1 MKNTLKLSNY
11 LFEWFY
17 HKYER
22 FILGFSLG
30 IAIILLFVV
39 SSLNSGDLYEHYGI
53 EFRTYDLVVDYSGVG
68 IVFFLG
74 LIILFASIFI
84 QTNSFY
90 TNGKGMYSIF
100 TLPMKRG
107 EVFFSF
113 FLSATAAIFLYF
125 AVWLILMVIFY
136 FPITGM
142 YEKAAAKAVLYI
154 SEEVTLKNLDVSI
167 NNGLFLA
174 FNRSIFL
181 SSGFPVSW
189 IQALALGG
197 GMFLSITAIV
207 FAGLYNEYASAR
219 VGLFLVVLGGF
230 YAAFYHAWV
239 FINSQFFYSMKTLM
253 PETMFLCGIA
263 ILLGVVLLLGA
274 LKKLKCRKDI

>member
-11 LFEWFY
+11 LFEWFF

-22 FILGFSLG
+22 YILGFSLG
-30 IAIILLFVV
+30 VGVILLFVV
-39 SSLNSGDLYEHYGI
+39 SSLNGGDLYEHFGI
-53 EFRTYDLVVDYSGVG
+53 EFRTYDLVVDYCGVG
-68 IVFFLG
+68 VVFFLG
-74 LIILFASIFI
+74 LIILCASIFI

-113 FLSATAAIFLYF
+113 FLSATAAVLLYF
-125 AVWLILMVIFY
+125 AVWLIVMVLFY

-167 NNGLFLA
+167 TNGLFLA
-174 FNRSIFL
+174 FHRSIFL
-181 SSGFPVSW
+181 SAAFPVSW

-207 FAGLYNEYASAR
+207 FAGLYNEYIFVR
-219 VGLFLVVLGGF
+219 VGLFLVALGGF
-230 YAAFYHAWV
+230 CTAFYRVWI
-239 FINSQFFYSMKTLM
+239 FFESLFFYTIKTVM
-253 PETMFLCGIA
+253 PESLFFSVIA
-263 ILLGVVLLLGA
+263 MLLAVLLLLA
-274 LKKLKCRKDI
+274 ARNKLKQRKDI